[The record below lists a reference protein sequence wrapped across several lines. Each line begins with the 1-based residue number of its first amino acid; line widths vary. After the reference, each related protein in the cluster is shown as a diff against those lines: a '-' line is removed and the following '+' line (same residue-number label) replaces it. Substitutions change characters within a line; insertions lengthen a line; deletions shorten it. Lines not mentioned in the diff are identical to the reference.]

1 MSEPGLME
9 AKALCRPG
17 GAGGG
22 CSAARGA
29 LGGDGATSAARARE
43 NAVPDVSGQ
52 ILVCPVLHFIR
63 EGGTSSGEKML
74 RVFAPPERTPLAVI

>member
-1 MSEPGLME
+1 MEMSELCLME
-9 AKALCRPG
+9 AKALCGPG

-43 NAVPDVSGQ
+43 NAVPDLSGQ
-52 ILVCPVLHFIR
+52 ILVCSVLHVIH

-74 RVFAPPERTPLAVI
+74 SLRSP